1 MHNSKKKDLLDLLS
15 PAYMD
20 KADKALYQQW
30 VASMGGSHALAV
42 KLLISDG
49 VLEPVAE
56 KRLHKLAKHMAEKF
70 HDGAVDALS
79 IHDIVMG
86 NFDRYRAPEL
96 ADLDFRVRLDAEMY
110 QEMHVR
116 EDHKAL
122 EARCQIDWDAVNEYR
137 DIDVYSPLKGAY
149 MGKKVAKYQ
158 RPTRHQV
165 RNDDGTIGWV
175 TLNHGGGL
183 HERWI
188 PNYTIRVVKDGKVSK
203 ERLPLTD
210 FGSWHVLSE
219 NRLVKQFSKYWFE
232 EPNRLGV
239 AKIPMSGES
248 YRYGGVMMLP
258 TEWQNTARV
267 QQFMQGKEGQLV
279 LCCPMN
285 KAGHD
290 KFVKSLNRKSWPKTG
305 KLVVGKGHSW
315 ITLNKVAEGQLEAT
329 LWRTIEQSTGNAVTR
344 MARTTFT
351 LQEWGKK
358 KAELLRDGW
367 TQSRV

>member
-1 MHNSKKKDLLDLLS
+1 
-15 PAYMD
+15 
-20 KADKALYQQW
+20 
-30 VASMGGSHALAV
+30 MGGSHALAV
-42 KLLISDG
+42 KLLTSDSLSE
-49 VLEPVAE
+49 VKAE
-56 KRLHKLAKHMAEKF
+56 KLLFSLAKARTEKF
-70 HDGAVDALS
+70 RDGEVDTLSVHDV
-79 IHDIVMG
+79 VMG
-86 NFDRYRAPEL
+86 ETDRFREREL
-96 ADLDFRVRLDAEMY
+96 LDLDFRVRLDAEMY
-110 QEMHVR
+110 QNMHVR

-122 EARCQIDWDAVNEYR
+122 EAKCDIDWDAVNEYR
-137 DIDVYSPLKGAY
+137 DCTIDSPLKGAY

-210 FGSWHVLSE
+210 FGLWHVLSE

-305 KLVVGKGHSW
+305 KLVMGKGHSW
-315 ITLNKVAEGQLEAT
+315 ITLKKVAEGQLEAT
-329 LWRTIEQSTGNAVTR
+329 VWRTIEQSTGNAVTR
-344 MARTTFT
+344 MSRATFT
-351 LQEWGKK
+351 LQEWGQK
-358 KAELLRDGW
+358 KAELIRQGW

>member
-1 MHNSKKKDLLDLLS
+1 MHSSKKKDLLDLLS

-56 KRLHKLAKHMAEKF
+56 KRLHKLALHMAEQRR
-70 HDGAVDALS
+70 DGAVDALS

-86 NFDRYRAPEL
+86 NDRYREPEL
-96 ADLDFRVRLDAEMY
+96 ADMDYRVRLDAEMY

-149 MGKKVAKYQ
+149 MGKKPLIPSRKRTFLYKDDSGKM
-158 RPTRHQV
+158 V
-165 RNDDGTIGWV
+165 RCTYW
-175 TLNHGGGL
+175 TTPSK
-183 HERWI
+183 WI

-203 ERLPLTD
+203 ESLPLTG
-210 FGSWHVLSE
+210 FGPWHILSE
-219 NRLVKQFSKYWFE
+219 NRLVKEFSNRWFQDKKA
-232 EPNRLGV
+232 NGVLGV

-267 QQFMQGKEGQLV
+267 QEFMKGKEGQLV
-279 LCCPMN
+279 LCCPMT
-285 KAGHD
+285 KTGHD

-305 KLVVGKGHSW
+305 KLVMGKGHSW

-329 LWRTIEQSTGNAVTR
+329 VWRTIEQSTGNAVTR
-344 MARTTFT
+344 MSRATFDPT
-351 LQEWGKK
+351 EWKKK
-358 KAELLRDGW
+358 KAELIRQGW